1 MVHIPYEEE
10 QLSDGLVY
18 AKYRPHIHAFTF
30 TNMTKETVDAGY
42 KVVTALD
49 KDYAEKKIH
58 IQYMYILD
66 HAPYTPYVLKKLKQS
81 IDVMPATLQ
90 QSVAVVADSFLTR
103 VFQAIVIPKVVQ
115 YVIQSTNFFLT
126 EEEAFDWLDERRK
139 PSSD

>member
-1 MVHIPYEEE
+1 MVNIPYEEE

-18 AKYRPHIHAFTF
+18 AKYHPHIHAFTF
-30 TNMTKETVDAGY
+30 TNMTKATVDAGY

-66 HAPYTPYVLKKLKQS
+66 DAQYTPYLLKKLKQS
-81 IDVMPATLQ
+81 VDIMPATLQ

-115 YVIQSTNFFLT
+115 FVMQSTKFFLT
-126 EEEAFDWLDERRK
+126 EEEAFVWLEERRK
-139 PSSD
+139 SMSD